1 MSIALNP
8 CMTTRYSGRIE
19 RYASS
24 PGSARQLG
32 QTPEYSR
39 DLFAKR
45 VGAAGSNPTPAETLA
60 RLLDTHSWL
69 RVRKQ

>member
-8 CMTTRYSGRIE
+8 CMTTRYSGRVE

-24 PGSARQLG
+24 PGWVRQ
-32 QTPEYSR
+32 PDRSPDSSK
-39 DLFAKR
+39 DLLEKPA
-45 VGAAGSNPTPAETLA
+45 GATDSSPTPAETLA

-69 RVRKQ
+69 RVRKN